1 MRRASLR
8 RTAPP
13 RSALHLLAGSRRL
26 LSRSLSLEE
35 ENSQLRQQLL
45 AAQELLAKNGNGN
58 GNAWGGEEGEQSKF
72 VGAQGMY
79 TPELRF
85 LYPNEPAPHVY
96 PVFRVM
102 DDNGAIVPAELS
114 EGNAGRRRAA
124 TLDESSFSRGLP
136 SGAGGPADEV
146 ELASSGG
153 GRSRVAMEAP
163 ARLAVGSGGCAAAV
177 DSPGAVSACSAPA
190 GAARAA
196 KPFTPPVLSRAR
208 TFTLG
213 AKTEVDMSSWSKY
226 VEMRVDLVSR
236 RGGLMTALFQQV
248 PAGHPELRIR
258 TREPGGLDGT

>member
-102 DDNGAIVPAELS
+102 DDNGAIVPGAAETDSVPELDRDLAVACIHTMVRVS
-114 EGNAGRRRAA
+114 EFDKIFNDAQRQGRIAFYL
-124 TLDESSFSRGLP
+124 TSRGEEAASVGSAAALDDRDWMLP
-136 SGAGGPADEV
+136 QYREMGAFFWRGFSFDDVANQLCGNGRDSAHGRQLPLHV
-146 ELASSGG
+146 G
-153 GRSRVAMEAP
+153 GRKGHLLTIS
-163 ARLAVGSGGCAAAV
+163 S
-177 DSPGAVSACSAPA
+177 
-190 GAARAA
+190 
-196 KPFTPPVLSRAR
+196 
-208 TFTLG
+208 TLG
-213 AKTEVDMSSWSKY
+213 T
-226 VEMRVDLVSR
+226 
-236 RGGLMTALFQQV
+236 QV
-248 PAGHPELRIR
+248 PQAAGVAFSMRQQEQDRV
-258 TREPGGLDGT
+258 GGHSDV

>member
-102 DDNGAIVPAELS
+102 DDNGAIVPGAAETDSVPELDRDLAVACIHTMVRVS
-114 EGNAGRRRAA
+114 EFDKIFNDAQRQGRI
-124 TLDESSFSRGLP
+124 SFYMTSRGEEACSVASAAAL
-136 SGAGGPADEV
+136 ATEQ
-146 ELASSGG
+146 ASS
-153 GRSRVAMEAP
+153 P
-163 ARLAVGSGGCAAAV
+163 RLV
-177 DSPGAVSACSAPA
+177 
-190 GAARAA
+190 
-196 KPFTPPVLSRAR
+196 
-208 TFTLG
+208 
-213 AKTEVDMSSWSKY
+213 M
-226 VEMRVDLVSR
+226 
-236 RGGLMTALFQQV
+236 
-248 PAGHPELRIR
+248 
-258 TREPGGLDGT
+258 